1 MGTINV
7 VAVTDLGTALD
18 YQAACVL
25 LLLGMFLVVIPGTF
39 LYLMISSGL
48 RDRKYAYFRDHY
60 ENHFWAIIKIGGLIL
75 LIFLGIFFLRVSWF
89 TFTSLNI

>member
-7 VAVTDLGTALD
+7 VAVTDLGTAFD

-25 LLLGMFLVVIPGTF
+25 LFLGMFLIVIPGAF

-48 RDRKYAYFRDHY
+48 RDRGYAYFRDHY
-60 ENHFWAIIKIGGLIL
+60 ENRFGQVIKICGLIL
-75 LIFLGIFFLRVSWF
+75 LIFLGIFFLKVSWF
-89 TFTSLNI
+89 TFANLNI